1 MTRFHPVFF
10 VIGFVC
16 LLFIAGCAEKRP
28 VLYPNYHLK
37 QVGMSRAEADINEC
51 MRLAS
56 EYGVRNETG
65 QRVLKKTAANAA
77 VGAAAGGVGAAVLG
91 RNVGKGAAV
100 GASVTGAATLTR
112 ELLKSDT
119 PDPLFR
125 RYVEKCLR
133 EKGYSV
139 IGWR

>member
-1 MTRFHPVFF
+1 MSKLHVKLF
-10 VIGFVC
+10 VVGLIS
-16 LLFIAGCAEKRP
+16 LLFITGCAEKRP

-37 QVGMSRAEADINEC
+37 QVGMSRADADINEC
-51 MRLAS
+51 IRLAN
-56 EYGVRNETG
+56 EYVKDRAGERI
-65 QRVLKKTAANAA
+65 LKKTATNAA
-77 VGAAAGGVGAAVLG
+77 VGAAAGAAGAAVLG
-91 RNVGKGAAV
+91 HNVGKGAAA
-100 GASVTGAATLTR
+100 GAAVTGAATLTR
-112 ELLKSDT
+112 GVLKSDD

>member
-1 MTRFHPVFF
+1 MSKLHVKLF
-10 VIGFVC
+10 VVGLIS
-16 LLFIAGCAEKRP
+16 LLFVTGCAEKRP

-37 QVGMSRAEADINEC
+37 QVGMSRADADINEC
-51 MRLAS
+51 IRLAN
-56 EYGVRNETG
+56 EYVKDRVGE
-65 QRVLKKTAANAA
+65 RVLKKTATNAA
-77 VGAAAGGVGAAVLG
+77 VGAAAGAAGAA
-91 RNVGKGAAV
+91 
-100 GASVTGAATLTR
+100 VTGAATLTR
-112 ELLKSDT
+112 GVLKSDD